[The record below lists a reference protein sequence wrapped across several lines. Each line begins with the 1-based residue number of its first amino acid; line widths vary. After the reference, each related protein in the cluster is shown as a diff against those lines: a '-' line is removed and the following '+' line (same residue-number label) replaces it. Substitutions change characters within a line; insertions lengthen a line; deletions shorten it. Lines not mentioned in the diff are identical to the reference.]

1 MLLVSLK
8 AAALGLNLT
17 AANHVVLLDLWWNPT
32 TEEQAI
38 DRAHRIG
45 QARAVHVTRVT
56 IEGARPSH
64 HRDCMAPS
72 VICAMQIMSSAVS
85 SAHRIGQAHNV
96 CWTHDEIF
104 RQLLTV
110 LASSNLFTF
119 ACAGTVE
126 DKILQLQER
135 KRAMAE
141 TALGDGVGG
150 LRAAAG
156 RLTMQDLQFLFSG
169 M

>member
-1 MLLVSLK
+1 M
-8 AAALGLNLT
+8 
-17 AANHVVLLDLWWNPT
+17 
-32 TEEQAI
+32 
-38 DRAHRIG
+38 
-45 QARAVHVTRVT
+45 
-56 IEGARPSH
+56 
-64 HRDCMAPS
+64 
-72 VICAMQIMSSAVS
+72 
-85 SAHRIGQAHNV
+85 
-96 CWTHDEIF
+96 
-104 RQLLTV
+104 
-110 LASSNLFTF
+110 
-119 ACAGTVE
+119 E

>member
-1 MLLVSLK
+1 MWWLHDDLVGTCSPYSPYLIS
-8 AAALGLNLT
+8 
-17 AANHVVLLDLWWNPT
+17 V
-32 TEEQAI
+32 
-38 DRAHRIG
+38 
-45 QARAVHVTRVT
+45 RVF
-56 IEGARPSH
+56 
-64 HRDCMAPS
+64 
-72 VICAMQIMSSAVS
+72 V
-85 SAHRIGQAHNV
+85 
-96 CWTHDEIF
+96 
-104 RQLLTV
+104 
-110 LASSNLFTF
+110 
-119 ACAGTVE
+119 CAGTVE